1 MLISQKNLKK
11 YRIYIILS
19 VIILLTLLLNIR
31 QCSSNSNLEKEIERL
46 DKSWKKSED
55 ILNEQKRIN
64 DSLYT
69 INKESIIKDTKEY
82 DSLKVNNKK
91 KFQKKITT
99 SKKKYDKEYT
109 SVSGTAIDGTLI
121 ISREQ
126 LSKDID
132 YSKFKR

>member
-1 MLISQKNLKK
+1 
-11 YRIYIILS
+11 
-19 VIILLTLLLNIR
+19 LNIR
-31 QCSSNSNLEKEIERL
+31 QCSSNSNLEKEIEIL

-55 ILNEQKRIN
+55 MLNEQKRIN

>member
-31 QCSSNSNLEKEIERL
+31 QCSSNSNLEKEIEKL
-46 DKSWKKSED
+46 DKSWKKSQD

-64 DSLYT
+64 DSLYI
-69 INKESIIKDTKEY
+69 INNESIIKDTKEY